1 MYLLERGQEGSL
13 DVLILISMGAPGE
26 DMAGPPVKLR
36 QSRFIHF
43 SKVEDGKPW
52 VIQFFP
58 YVLVDRPLCS
68 LGNLA
73 CQSKTIH

>member
-1 MYLLERGQEGSL
+1 
-13 DVLILISMGAPGE
+13 
-26 DMAGPPVKLR
+26 MAGPPVKLR
-36 QSRFIHF
+36 QSKFIHF

-52 VIQFFP
+52 VVQFFP